1 MQNND
6 PQNIWQNQ
14 KTEEIRVPLAYFKHK
29 ADRQRS
35 RNLWVAVANDAVY
48 LATLVFLGIVFVK
61 TPNIAARLGLAL
73 LALGSLYVAH
83 LRHKQLWP
91 GAPASDA
98 PPDSGLTVYRRELLR
113 WQQDQRHAWRM
124 LAPLLPGAIVFAII
138 AIPALV
144 RAASADRAI
153 WVNAI
158 PFCVMLAVW
167 LVLLPVVRRR
177 NLKKIQQELDA
188 LGS

>member
-1 MQNND
+1 
-6 PQNIWQNQ
+6 
-14 KTEEIRVPLAYFKHK
+14 
-29 ADRQRS
+29 
-35 RNLWVAVANDAVY
+35 
-48 LATLVFLGIVFVK
+48 
-61 TPNIAARLGLAL
+61 
-73 LALGSLYVAH
+73 
-83 LRHKQLWP
+83 
-91 GAPASDA
+91 
-98 PPDSGLTVYRRELLR
+98 
-113 WQQDQRHAWRM
+113 M

>member
-6 PQNIWQNQ
+6 PQNIWQSQ
-14 KTEEIRVPLAYFKHK
+14 KTEEIKVPLAYFKHK
-29 ADRQRS
+29 ADQQRS

-48 LATLVFLGIVFVK
+48 LASVVFLGIVFVK
-61 TPNIAARLGLAL
+61 TPNIGSKLGLVL
-73 LALGSLYVAH
+73 LALGSLYAAY

-91 GAPASDA
+91 GSPASA
-98 PPDSGLTVYRRELLR
+98 TPPDSGLTVYRRELLR
-113 WQQDQRHAWRM
+113 WQHDQRHAWRM
-124 LAPLLPGAIVFAII
+124 LAPLVPGAIVFAII
-138 AIPALV
+138 AVPVVV
-144 RAASADRAI
+144 RAASANRAI
-153 WVNAI
+153 FINAI

-167 LVLLPVVRRR
+167 LLLLPVMRRR